1 MNGQNLKLDA
11 GTAVLTDLIRKTD
24 LSGRLDLIQQA
35 GNAFIDYLAA
45 LLAARNEPKVVRT
58 AELIAERPGMVPLL
72 GQAFAS
78 SPENAAFFNGFC
90 SHYLDFD
97 DAQSNL
103 AGHFSTVIFSALL
116 ALTQPEDTLID
127 LFTAYAAGT
136 EIEGILGGQLNP
148 RHKRQGW
155 HPTGTV
161 GPVGAAAAIARYRK
175 LDREETAAL
184 LSMAATQSSGMGFEA
199 GSDTKPL
206 HSGFASRNAVFS
218 YLLIKKAGLSARLI
232 PFNNNTGWMKTISGK
247 KLNAGEAKAQWLN
260 PGQILQPGLW
270 MKEHPYCSA
279 GICGAAAC
287 RALYRRGYHMED
299 LSKVFFHFP
308 PGADYS
314 LHYMR
319 PRTGQEGRFSMEYV
333 AWQIF
338 RYGDV
343 EDHFFQMDQV
353 PEEFLS
359 NISHFKR
366 LNDLPVIEKS
376 KREIKVTIVTKSGK
390 KAEENI
396 KNPPGSPDHPFTKKD
411 LIKKLSAAVSEEEAE
426 SIWSFTQKISS
437 PAIQI
442 FEVLSNFQSQQL
454 MLNGEHHNL

>member
-1 MNGQNLKLDA
+1 MKEEKLKLDA
-11 GTAVLTDLIRKTD
+11 GTAMLTDLIRKTD
-24 LSGRLDLIQQA
+24 LSGRSDLIQQA
-35 GNAFIDYLAA
+35 GNAFVDYLAA
-45 LLAARNEPKVVRT
+45 LLAARKESKIIRT
-58 AELIAERPGMVPLL
+58 ASFIASRPGNTPLV
-72 GQAFAS
+72 GQFAAS

-116 ALTQPEDTLID
+116 ALTQPEDTLFD
-127 LFTAYAAGT
+127 LFTAYAAGA
-136 EIEGILGGQLNP
+136 EIEGILGAQINP

-155 HPTGTV
+155 HPTGTL
-161 GPVGAAAAIARYRK
+161 GSVGAAAAIARYRK
-175 LDREETAAL
+175 LDREETATL
-184 LSMAATQSSGMGFEA
+184 LSMGATQSSGMGFEA

-206 HSGFASRNAVFS
+206 HAGFAARNAVFS
-218 YLLIKKAGLSARLI
+218 YLLIKEAGLSASLI

-247 KLNAGEAKAQWLN
+247 KVNAGEVKAQWLN

-299 LSKVFFHFP
+299 IEKVFFHFP

-314 LHYMR
+314 LHYIR

-338 RYGDV
+338 QYGDV
-343 EDHFFQMDQV
+343 EDRFFQLDQV

-359 NISHFKR
+359 SLPHFKR

-376 KREIKVTIVTKSGK
+376 KREIKVTLVTKAGK

-396 KNPPGSPDHPFTKKD
+396 INPPGSPGRPFTQKE
-411 LIKKLSAAVSEEEAE
+411 LIKKLAAAVSESEAE
-426 SIWSFTQKISS
+426 NIWNFTQKIWN
-437 PAIQI
+437 PVMQVFNWDA
-442 FEVLSNFQSQQL
+442 
-454 MLNGEHHNL
+454 GADHRT